1 MTFRKNGLFKILLVI
16 LFLSF
21 VSGGCGGG
29 SSGGVSSRGN
39 GNNGNSNRNT
49 GQATEINGTWEIV
62 SGYAV
67 MSQDY
72 SGKIETY
79 HFTYAGKNE
88 PVEIEMTQTYGY
100 YMPRLTGK
108 NVANGIMLT
117 VFFTNDESGY
127 EHEIPFT
134 TNRFTYDGNG
144 TYRMNIEDDLD
155 GNGTN
160 DNIVNGEFVMK
171 LEDEN
176 TLRWIVHGESNTDID
191 IGFSYTAYHYEI
203 VLKRAGSSYDPND
216 YNNNTSPDNNNGTNN
231 NTSPNTNNS
240 PNNNTAPDTPPQVND
255 TWEISSGSGLISQ
268 KISGRNYVSHLTY
281 SPKRG
286 DSGIKIDITQ
296 NDSTTYYGDYVGL
309 FSVTLTGD
317 NVINSGVK
325 GSGAIRVSYSVAETP
340 GSEASATFTGG
351 KSFSYIGDGTYRMT
365 TDNGEYTITLEGS
378 SNIRWRYTAF
388 NEGWYEI
395 VLTKTQ

>member
-1 MTFRKNGLFKILLVI
+1 MAFI
-16 LFLSF
+16 
-21 VSGGCGGG
+21 SGGCGGG
-29 SSGGVSSRGN
+29 SSGGGNSQSYNGNGNSN
-39 GNNGNSNRNT
+39 GNNG
-49 GQATEINGTWEIV
+49 GQSAEFNGTWEIV

-67 MSQDY
+67 ISRDH

-79 HFTYAGKNE
+79 NFTYAGKNE
-88 PVEIEMTQTYGY
+88 PVEIEMTDVSGYY
-100 YMPRLTGK
+100 YMPRLKGK
-108 NVANGIMLT
+108 NVANGVALT
-117 VFFTNDESGY
+117 VFFTNDKSNY
-127 EHEIPFT
+127 EQTIMFT
-134 TNRFTYDGNG
+134 TGAFTYEGSG
-144 TYRMNIEDDLD
+144 TYRMSTGDDFD

-160 DNIVNGEFVMK
+160 DNIMNGEFVMK

-176 TLRWIVHGESNTDID
+176 TMRWIEQAEDNDNIN
-191 IGFSYTAYHYEI
+191 IGLSLGAYHYEI

-216 YNNNTSPDNNNGTNN
+216 YNGDNTNTNNNSNGDNNTSPTPSPDN
-231 NTSPNTNNS
+231 NTSQ
-240 PNNNTAPDTPPQVND
+240 PDTPPQTND
-255 TWEISSGSGLISQ
+255 TWEITSGSGLISQ

-340 GSEASATFTGG
+340 GSEARATFTGG

-365 TDNGEYTITLEGS
+365 TSSGEHDITLES
-378 SNIRWRYTAF
+378 SSTIRWKYTAF
-388 NEGWYEI
+388 TEGWYEI
-395 VLTKTQ
+395 VLTKQQ

>member
-1 MTFRKNGLFKILLVI
+1 MTFRKNGLCKILLVI

-108 NVANGIMLT
+108 NVANGMILT
-117 VFFTNDESGY
+117 VFFTKDKSNY
-127 EHEIPFT
+127 EQEIMFT
-134 TNRFTYDGNG
+134 TGAFTYEGNG
-144 TYRMNIEDDLD
+144 TYRMSTGYDPD

-296 NDSTTYYGDYVGL
+296 NDATTYYGDYVGL

-340 GSEASATFTGG
+340 GSEAGATFTGG

-365 TDNGEYTITLEGS
+365 TNSGEYDITLVDS
-378 SNIRWRYTAF
+378 STIKWKYTVF

-395 VLTKTQ
+395 VLN